1 MSGNEIVTLTP
12 SNIAPVASADHDI
25 DNPTRDLR
33 IGMGIAAA
41 FFLGFVGWATLAP
54 LDAAAA
60 AGGQL
65 IVAGQRQTVQH
76 RDGGVIQ
83 ALRVKEGQKVE
94 KGQVLIELNGA
105 EVQAEERALAVQ
117 LINLQAERARLIAE
131 QSGASAISW
140 PAEFLDPANPNGELI
155 RSAIAVQMKKFAAG
169 RSLLGAQNDVLGQ
182 QIRQAQES
190 ASGFDSL
197 SASQAEQ
204 ARLID
209 EELKAL
215 RTVADKGFVATNR
228 LRALER
234 AKADLEGRRSGYTAN
249 SAQARA
255 EASANQLKR
264 LEAARAYQDKAS
276 GDLRQVEATL
286 SELEPK
292 YRAAHD
298 RAERLLIRSPASGTV
313 VGLRVFTV
321 GGVIAAGQPLM
332 DVVPDQAELVIA
344 ARFSPD
350 DADDLTVGQAAQIRF
365 PGLREAGLPLL
376 QGELTRVSADILV
389 DEKSNTAYYTG
400 ELKVPQSELDKIR
413 DSRGNNFDLK
423 PGMPVEVVVPLRKRT
438 ALQYAFEPLME
449 IMRRSFREH

>member
-1 MSGNEIVTLTP
+1 MSEQQIVP
-12 SNIAPVASADHDI
+12 AVSGGSAEDKAI
-25 DNPTRDLR
+25 DNPSRDLR
-33 IGMGIAAA
+33 IGMSIAAA
-41 FFLGFVGWATLAP
+41 FFIGFVGWAALAP
-54 LDAAAA
+54 LDAAAG

-76 RDGGVIQ
+76 RDGGVVQ
-83 ALRVKEGQKVE
+83 ALKVKEGQYVE

-117 LINLQAERARLIAE
+117 LINLQAERARLLAE
-131 QSGASAISW
+131 QSGSAVISW
-140 PAEFLDPANPNGELI
+140 PAEFLDPGNPQRPLI
-155 RSAIAVQMKKFAAG
+155 INAMTAQTRKFVAG
-169 RSLLGAQNDVLGQ
+169 RSLLGAQDDVLGQ

-234 AKADLEGRRSGYTAN
+234 AKADLEGRRSGYKAN

-255 EASANQLKR
+255 EAGANQLRR
-264 LEAARAYQDKAS
+264 LEATKSYQDKAS
-276 GDLRQVEATL
+276 SDLRQVEATL

-313 VGLRVFTV
+313 VGLRIFTV
-321 GGVIAAGQPLM
+321 GGVIGAGQPLM

-350 DADDLTVGQAAQIRF
+350 DADDLVVGQSAQIRF

-376 QGELTRVSADILV
+376 EGKLTRFSADILV
-389 DEKSNTAYYTG
+389 DEKSEQSYYTG
-400 ELKVPQSELDKIR
+400 ELRVPQEELDKIR
-413 DSRGNNFDLK
+413 AARGENFDLR

-438 ALQYAFEPLME
+438 ALEYAFEPLVDV
-449 IMRRSFREH
+449 MRRSFREH